1 MKCPKHVFPVLAKLR
16 LSSGDKPGLRK
27 GPHCFQR
34 LPLSVWL
41 SCTLRSGRDFA
52 LGASKADI
60 ALSKHM
66 LHLIGRPDLDFWQ
79 TLHSLQWERKL
90 LQERNMS
97 AELL

>member
-1 MKCPKHVFPVLAKLR
+1 MAELHPEKRTGF
-16 LSSGDKPGLRK
+16 
-27 GPHCFQR
+27 
-34 LPLSVWL
+34 
-41 SCTLRSGRDFA
+41 RSG
-52 LGASKADI
+52 ADI

>member
-1 MKCPKHVFPVLAKLR
+1 MGSAKDPHR
-16 LSSGDKPGLRK
+16 FHGQPSSLWP
-27 GPHCFQR
+27 
-34 LPLSVWL
+34 
-41 SCTLRSGRDFA
+41 SCTLWSGQGSA